1 MYNLK
6 NKICSLHNIAETL
19 LRMALNTNQSCNLQI
34 IVYLQ
39 VEAIVKQRD
48 MFKVLAQQEGLQVV
62 SFHFTIYVSP
72 SNEGRYIVLV

>member
-1 MYNLK
+1 
-6 NKICSLHNIAETL
+6 
-19 LRMALNTNQSCNLQI
+19 MALNTNQSCNLKI

-62 SFHFTIYVSP
+62 SFHFIIYSLLLYSGCVKTL
-72 SNEGRYIVLV
+72 YIVASAIC